1 MKIEREVKL
10 AAWGG
15 FVLPALDDLEPD
27 LSVEALKVKKL
38 DATYYDTRDLRLARA
53 GVSLR
58 HRVGDDPPWTVKLPE
73 GDSGPVMSRREIPFD
88 GPAGTIPAAA
98 GAMVRAYARS
108 EPLVAVARLKTE
120 RTRVGLSVNGT
131 QVAEIADDEVS
142 VYHGRRLASRF
153 REVEVEVEDEAPE
166 SLLPAVVERLRQ
178 AGAGA
183 PDRTPKVVRALGPRA
198 LEPLPGVVTAV
209 GPDSTMGEVL
219 QAAVG
224 NALTRIV
231 AHDPGVRLGD
241 DPEDVHQARVGT
253 RRMRSD
259 LRTFRPLLDP
269 DWVAGLRDE
278 AGWYAALLGDV
289 RDTEVLMERLEHQA
303 AGLPAEDAG
312 AVAPIV
318 RRLAKDRQ
326 AARVRLLKG
335 MDDPR
340 YVAFLDRL
348 TDAASAPLFLESGG
362 GDGPEQA
369 AADALPG
376 LVRRPWRRLAK
387 AVKALPEV
395 PADEQLHEVRILAK
409 HTRYAA
415 EAAAGVVGKRATAF
429 AKQIAAVQTV
439 LGDHQDACVMEDWLR
454 QAGSKTRSAS
464 SSACNGPRRRPSG
477 PPGRKCGPGPRIPRS
492 GGGSARELGRHR
504 SRWDQDLRRRL

>member
-15 FVLPALDDLEPD
+15 FVLPALEDLAPD
-27 LSVEALKVKKL
+27 LTVEALKLKKL

-58 HRVGDDPPWTVKLPE
+58 HRVGDELPWTVKLPE
-73 GDSGPVMSRREIPFD
+73 GDDGPVMRRREISFD
-88 GPAGTIPAAA
+88 GPAGAIPLPAAA
-98 GAMVRAYARS
+98 LVRAYARG
-108 EPLVAVARLKTE
+108 EALVAVARLKTE
-120 RTRVGLSVNGT
+120 RSRLGLHVNGA

-153 REVEVEVEDEAPE
+153 REVEVEIEDDAPD
-166 SLLPAVVERLRQ
+166 SLLPAVVERLRD

-183 PDRTPKVVRALGPRA
+183 PDKTPKVVRALGPRA
-198 LEPLPGVVTAV
+198 LEPLPGTVTAV
-209 GPDSTMGEVL
+209 APDSTMGEVVR
-219 QAAVG
+219 AAVG
-224 NALTRIV
+224 NALARVV

-269 DWVAGLRDE
+269 EWVAGLRDE

-303 AGLPAEDAG
+303 ASLPAEDAA
-312 AVAPIV
+312 AVGPIV
-318 RRLAKDRQ
+318 RRLAKDRE
-326 AARVRLLKG
+326 AARLRLLKG
-335 MDDPR
+335 MDSPR
-340 YVAFLDRL
+340 YVAFLDQL
-348 TDAASAPLFLESGG
+348 TDAASGPVFAEAGA
-362 GDGPEQA
+362 GDGSGQGG
-369 AADALPG
+369 ADALPA
-376 LVRRPWRRLAK
+376 LVRRPWRRLGK
-387 AVKALPEV
+387 AVMALSEHP
-395 PADEQLHEVRILAK
+395 PDEDLHAVRILAK

-415 EAAAGVVGKRATAF
+415 EAAAGVIGKPATAF
-429 AKQIAAVQTV
+429 AKQVAAVQTV

-454 QAGSKTRSAS
+454 KAGAKTRSSREAMLIGQLIGLQRAEAAAKRAAWPEVWARAS
-464 SSACNGPRRRPSG
+464 DPV
-477 PPGRKCGPGPRIPRS
+477 
-492 GGGSARELGRHR
+492 
-504 SRWDQDLRRRL
+504 LRGWLK

>member
-15 FVLPALDDLEPD
+15 FALPTLDDVLPELGVEP
-27 LSVEALKVKKL
+27 LPMKKL
-38 DATYYDTRDLRLARA
+38 DATYYDTKDLRLARA

-58 HRVGDDPPWTVKLPE
+58 HRLGDDPPWTVKLPE
-73 GDSGPVMSRREIPFD
+73 GDGGPVMSRREIPFD
-88 GPAGTIPAAA
+88 GPAGTIPEPAAA
-98 GAMVRAYARS
+98 LVRAYARS
-108 EPLVAVARLKTE
+108 EALGPVARLKTE
-120 RTRVGLSVNGT
+120 RSRVGLTVDGT

-153 REVEVEVEDEAPE
+153 REIEVEVEDDAPE
-166 SLLPAVVERLRQ
+166 ALLPAVVGRLRE

-183 PDRTPKVVRALGPRA
+183 PDTTPKVVRALGPRA
-198 LEPLPGVVTAV
+198 LEPLPGAV
-209 GPDSTMGEVL
+209 AAAGPDSSMGEVV

-224 NALTRIV
+224 NALARIV

-253 RRMRSD
+253 RRLRSD

-269 DWVAGLRDE
+269 DWVAGLREE

-303 AGLPAEDAG
+303 ASLPKEDAAG
-312 AVAPIV
+312 VKTIVA
-318 RRLAKDRQ
+318 RLARDRE
-326 AARVRLLKG
+326 AARVRLLEG
-335 MDDPR
+335 MDSPR
-340 YVAFLDRL
+340 YVALLDRL
-348 TDAASAPLFLESGG
+348 TEAASQPRFAISDQ
-362 GDGPEQA
+362 GDGARQA

-376 LVRRPWRRLAK
+376 LVRRPWRRLAR
-387 AVKALPEV
+387 AVKALPEI
-395 PADEQLHEVRILAK
+395 PADEQLHAVRILAK

-439 LGDHQDACVMEDWLR
+439 LGD
-454 QAGSKTRSAS
+454 
-464 SSACNGPRRRPSG
+464 
-477 PPGRKCGPGPRIPRS
+477 
-492 GGGSARELGRHR
+492 
-504 SRWDQDLRRRL
+504 